1 MSKTS
6 LNRQSIRYFAS
17 SICSHKY
24 SKQTSG
30 VTAGSL
36 FLLVGDTA
44 PQPPYERPEGF
55 YAEYDLTS
63 GGELVDLR
71 LQLRFLYLEGRVKRI
86 FHTIDPMRQ

>member
-44 PQPPYERPEGF
+44 PNPLMNAPKAFMQSMTLPLEENCSICVCSSDLYTWK
-55 YAEYDLTS
+55 AE
-63 GGELVDLR
+63 
-71 LQLRFLYLEGRVKRI
+71 
-86 FHTIDPMRQ
+86 